1 MEILKCDKGLQCEIL
16 SKEQSRVTRNPK
28 EAGMSDLHVQR
39 KPCLIP
45 QPSRN
50 VFLEMNVRVK

>member
-1 MEILKCDKGLQCEIL
+1 MESLKYDKGLQCEIL

-50 VFLEMNVRVK
+50 FF